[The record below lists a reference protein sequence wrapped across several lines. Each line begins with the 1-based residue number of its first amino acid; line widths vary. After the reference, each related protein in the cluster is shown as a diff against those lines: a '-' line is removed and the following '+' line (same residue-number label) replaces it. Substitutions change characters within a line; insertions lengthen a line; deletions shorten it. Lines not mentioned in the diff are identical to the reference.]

1 MYHGPMISRLLL
13 GTVLGLSLIPWSG
26 ALVRRASPRPEVR
39 PAAAH
44 AAAPAAKTAAP
55 RVDFQTQIRP
65 ILESRCRPCHFEGGK
80 MYSSLPFDR
89 PETIHKLGNKM
100 FTRIKDPKEQELL
113 RAFLA
118 AR

>member
-1 MYHGPMISRLLL
+1 MGRMSAKLLL
-13 GTVLGLSLIPWSG
+13 AAVLGL
-26 ALVRRASPRPEVR
+26 ALVPQPDAPVRNPEARPEIR

-44 AAAPAAKTAAP
+44 PAGPKTVAPP
-55 RVDFQTQIRP
+55 PVDFQTQIRP
-65 ILESRCRPCHFEGGK
+65 ILEARCRPCHFEGGK
-80 MYSSLPFDR
+80 MYQALPFDR
-89 PETIHKLGNKM
+89 SETIYKLGDKM

>member
-1 MYHGPMISRLLL
+1 MTAKLLL
-13 GTVLGLSLIPWSG
+13 AAVLGL
-26 ALVRRASPRPEVR
+26 ALVPRSGVPVRNPEPGPAIR

-44 AAAPAAKTAAP
+44 PAGPETAALP
-55 RVDFQTQIRP
+55 RVDFQTQILP
-65 ILESRCRPCHFEGGK
+65 ILQSRCRPCHFEGGK
-80 MYSSLPFDR
+80 MYQALPFDH
-89 PETIHKLGNKM
+89 PETIQKLGDKM